1 MAIIKSVN
9 GKAPKWGKDCY
20 FAENAAIVGDITMG
34 NDCSVWFNA
43 VLRAD
48 VAGIRMG
55 NKVNVQDGAC
65 IHQSHGIP
73 VNIEDEVSIGHNA
86 TVHGC
91 TIHRGALIGMG
102 AVVLDRSV
110 IGAGAIVAA
119 GAVVTQGT
127 EIPPCEIW
135 GGIPAKF
142 IKKVREHQ
150 AEEFAAHYM
159 NIKTWY

>member
-9 GKAPKWGKDCY
+9 GKAPQWGKDCY

-73 VNIEDEVSIGHNA
+73 VNIEDEVSIGHR
-86 TVHGC
+86 TRMHH
-91 TIHRGALIGMG
+91 TPRGAHRYGGRSARSFGNRSGSNRGGRRRRHAGNGDTSMRDMG
-102 AVVLDRSV
+102 RNTRKIHQKSTRTS
-110 IGAGAIVAA
+110 GRG
-119 GAVVTQGT
+119 
-127 EIPPCEIW
+127 
-135 GGIPAKF
+135 
-142 IKKVREHQ
+142 VRRTLYEH
-150 AEEFAAHYM
+150 
-159 NIKTWY
+159 

>member
-1 MAIIKSVN
+1 M
-9 GKAPKWGKDCY
+9 
-20 FAENAAIVGDITMG
+20 
-34 NDCSVWFNA
+34 
-43 VLRAD
+43 
-48 VAGIRMG
+48 
-55 NKVNVQDGAC
+55 
-65 IHQSHGIP
+65 
-73 VNIEDEVSIGHNA
+73 SIGHNA

-110 IGAGAIVAA
+110 VGAGAIVAA

-127 EIPPCEIW
+127 KIPPCEIW

-142 IKKVREHQ
+142 IKKAREHQ
-150 AEEFAAHYM
+150 ADEFAAHYM